1 MRDLINLLEESEMSF
16 KDSVRGSHSGQMDMT
31 LDCYVGK
38 NPVGHIDYS
47 VYNNEPHV
55 QMIFTNIKRKGYGK
69 ALLQQLQRMFPDTEI
84 DLGYLTGQG
93 KALIDSLDFEIIENP
108 RVMDLENRLSEINAK
123 LQDYSKKA
131 EQLKKYSSEEREEI
145 LASLSDWNDLTDE
158 KDDIENELRDLKP
171 VKRLIKVD

>member
-1 MRDLINLLEESEMSF
+1 MRDLINLVEESEMSF

-31 LDCYVGK
+31 LTCYVGK

-47 VYNNEPHV
+47 VYRDEPHV
-55 QMIFTNIKRKGYGK
+55 QMIFVSVKRKGYGK
-69 ALLQQLQRMFPDTEI
+69 ALLQQLQRMFSDIEI

-131 EQLKKYSSEEREEI
+131 EQLKNHSASDREKI
-145 LASLSDWNDLTDE
+145 IASMSDWNDLTDE
-158 KDDIENELRDLKP
+158 KDEIEYKLHDMKP
-171 VKRLIKVD
+171 VKRLIKID

>member
-1 MRDLINLLEESEMSF
+1 MRDLINLVEESEMSF

-69 ALLQQLQRMFPDTEI
+69 ALLQQLQRMFPDIEI
-84 DLGYLTGQG
+84 DLGYLTDQG
-93 KALIDSLDFEIIENP
+93 KALIDSLDFEIIKTP
-108 RVMDLENRLSEINAK
+108 RVIDLKKRLKEVNAI
-123 LQDYSKKA
+123 LQDYFRKS
-131 EQLKKYSSEEREEI
+131 EQFKNYSNDDDREKL
-145 LASLSDWNDLTDE
+145 LASMSDWNDLHDE
-158 KDDIENELRDLKP
+158 KEEIETELQNLKP
-171 VKRLIKVD
+171 IKRLIKT